1 MIYSVNYE
9 KMADC
14 IKPISFV
21 NFLKDNNWSH
31 FKTKRTDIMV
41 FQKRIVE
48 NDFQVKIPMDKTLYD
63 YRKAMY
69 RAIETV
75 SLAEKQDMGQLVLLL
90 LNPNADI
97 LKVRLDCDS
106 VANGNI
112 FLDYAIQI
120 YDNAKRLLT
129 ATAQDVINPRPYHR
143 GRVDESVNRFVN
155 SCRFGQTEIGSYIV
169 PIICPFAELDDSGG
183 YRELTLFPNE
193 EQCYNSLTRKVTNR
207 VMNNIYHI
215 KSSIDKGEYDSL
227 ITENE
232 DNVISANFYEAL
244 AGLNLE
250 KNGVGLEF
258 IAQWSPAVSRNR
270 TTVQRIKISSDYYQ
284 KIYEIIEKLYPCKCE
299 SRELLGRIKTL
310 SSSLDVEKRET
321 GKVSIVYLDEYDK
334 SKTIDVNL
342 TREDYD
348 KALAAHAK
356 GKYVELHGK
365 FTYKGTRM
373 ILLEYD
379 SFQVIE

>member
-1 MIYSVNYE
+1 
-9 KMADC
+9 
-14 IKPISFV
+14 
-21 NFLKDNNWSH
+21 
-31 FKTKRTDIMV
+31 
-41 FQKRIVE
+41 
-48 NDFQVKIPMDKTLYD
+48 
-63 YRKAMY
+63 
-69 RAIETV
+69 
-75 SLAEKQDMGQLVLLL
+75 
-90 LNPNADI
+90 
-97 LKVRLDCDS
+97 
-106 VANGNI
+106 
-112 FLDYAIQI
+112 
-120 YDNAKRLLT
+120 
-129 ATAQDVINPRPYHR
+129 
-143 GRVDESVNRFVN
+143 
-155 SCRFGQTEIGSYIV
+155 
-169 PIICPFAELDDSGG
+169 
-183 YRELTLFPNE
+183 
-193 EQCYNSLTRKVTNR
+193 
-207 VMNNIYHI
+207 MNNIYHI

-250 KNGVGLEF
+250 KNGVRLEF

-310 SSSLDVEKRET
+310 SSSLDVEKGET

-342 TREDYD
+342 TREDYE
-348 KALAAHAK
+348 KALAAHAM
-356 GKYVELHGK
+356 GKYVKIHGK
-365 FTYKGTRM
+365 FTYKGIRM